1 MAEQQAPQMQAM
13 LGLTGLTGNATG
25 LIAPGAF
32 LACLLRLGNDR
43 IGGSGRWHR
52 HIEGVS
58 PRVGRFL
65 TVGHLRRH

>member
-13 LGLTGLTGNATG
+13 LGLTGLTGSATG
-25 LIAPGAF
+25 LIAPGAV
-32 LACLLRLGNDR
+32 LARLLRLGNGR
-43 IGGSGRWHR
+43 IGGSGRWHG

-65 TVGHLRRH
+65 TVGYLRRH

>member
-13 LGLTGLTGNATG
+13 LGLTGLTGNATE

-32 LACLLRLGNDR
+32 LAHLLRLGNDR
-43 IGGSGRWHR
+43 IAGPSRWHGY
-52 HIEGVS
+52 IEGVS
-58 PRVGRFL
+58 PRVGHFQ